1 MQCKEPWKNV
11 SYKIKGYFRY
21 KTTTTQKVSFEAQ
34 VQIFFI
40 LSKVMFR
47 SQDIQVFV
55 YLTIPYDL
63 PNLFCHDEYYY
74 LRQGAFLN
82 ISYEPQLVKSPNLAN
97 WYI

>member
-21 KTTTTQKVSFEAQ
+21 KTITTQKVSFEAQ

-55 YLTIPYDL
+55 YLTIPWLTKSILSWWVLL
-63 PNLFCHDEYYY
+63 PKTGCIFEHILWTATC
-74 LRQGAFLN
+74 
-82 ISYEPQLVKSPNLAN
+82 
-97 WYI
+97 